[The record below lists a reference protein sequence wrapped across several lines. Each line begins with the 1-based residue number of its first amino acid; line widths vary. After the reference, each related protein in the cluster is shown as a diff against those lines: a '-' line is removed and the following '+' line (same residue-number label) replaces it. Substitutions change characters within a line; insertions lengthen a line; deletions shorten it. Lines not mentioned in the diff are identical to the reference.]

1 MEDWDVRTWEGA
13 KAGSQPRARRVFA
26 QRSWFKSDL
35 WFFRCRRSGRRVN
48 DVHHAL
54 KDGDDGGFMNV
65 EPLLQFFFQGFW
77 EPVANCDRFET
88 PPSAA
93 ASCDELVAI
102 CDLDG
107 EGISAC
113 GGDSGYW
120 LEVIGETKAETL
132 KFGGRVPATRI
143 VALQRK
149 RGRPRPIRPPANTE
163 RGEISQPYSV

>member
-93 ASCDELVAI
+93 AFCDELVAI

-113 GGDSGYW
+113 GGDS
-120 LEVIGETKAETL
+120 
-132 KFGGRVPATRI
+132 RVPATRI

-149 RGRPRPIRPPANTE
+149 RGRPRPICPLANRE
-163 RGEISQPYSV
+163 RWTKAETLKH